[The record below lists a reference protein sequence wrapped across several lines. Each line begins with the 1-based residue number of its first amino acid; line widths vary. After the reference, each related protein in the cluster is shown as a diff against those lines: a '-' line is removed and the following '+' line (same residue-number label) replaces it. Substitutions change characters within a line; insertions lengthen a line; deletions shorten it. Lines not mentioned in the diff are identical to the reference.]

1 MRFALKFLVLL
12 VFPIYLMIGWDRGTL
27 PIVGPDKV
35 EAGETP
41 EFAPMIMDVK
51 IGTVEVSTPSR
62 TLSVMGTVESHEVA
76 NIAPQIMAKVKEVK
90 VEEGDDVSHHQVLC
104 VLDDSEVNAKLAEAQ
119 AAVRSVSKAMEVAQA
134 GKMAAEANL
143 KAASAHHERFNRLFS
158 EGSFT
163 QKELDDVNA
172 AYEAAKAGVLQADAQ
187 IAALEAQRKQAEA
200 GLRTAEI
207 YQDYAVI
214 KAPFDGRIVRKM
226 VDVGNLAAPGHPVF
240 VIEQRD
246 YRFAVPV
253 EEKVNIQKGQ
263 TVNVEVDAIRWADQL
278 TVSEVVPAVDPMS
291 RTYTVR
297 VNLPDV
303 PGLKAGM
310 FGRATFAIGQG
321 AESIYIPA
329 DAVKRWYQFTG
340 VYVVGEDSKA
350 HLRFVRLGRS
360 VDSQV
365 EIIAGLKPGERIA
378 LNKLDEVADG
388 SPIMEG
394 F

>member
-41 EFAPMIMDVK
+41 DFSPMVMDVK
-51 IGTVEVSTPSR
+51 LGTVEASAPSR
-62 TLSVMGTVESHEVA
+62 TVSVMGTVESHEVA
-76 NIAPQIMAKVKEVK
+76 SIAPQLMAKVKEVK
-90 VEEGDDVSHHQVLC
+90 VQEGDEVSHHQVLC
-104 VLDDSEVNAKLAEAQ
+104 VLDDSEVDAKLAEVK
-119 AAVRSVSKAMEVAQA
+119 AAVRSVTKAMEVAQA
-134 GKMAAEANL
+134 GKMAAQANL
-143 KAASAHHERFNRLFS
+143 TAATAHHGRFNRLFS

-172 AYEAAKAGVLQADAQ
+172 GYEAARAGVLQAEAQ

-207 YQDYAVI
+207 YQDYSVI
-214 KAPFDGRIVRKM
+214 KAPFDGRVVRKM

-240 VIEQRD
+240 VIEKRV

-253 EEKVNIQKGQ
+253 EETVSIQKGQ
-263 TVNVEVDAIRWADQL
+263 TVNVEVDAIGWADQL
-278 TVSEVVPAVDPMS
+278 TASEVVPSVDPMS

-297 VNLPDV
+297 VNLPEV

-329 DAVKRWYQFTG
+329 HAVKRWYQFTG

-360 VDSQV
+360 MDSQV